1 VQNCV
6 DGLLTITPYT
16 AVGATDCAGLRLGCD
31 GKSLDIKRVTGR
43 CVDSDPCSTQPA
55 LDGQSIRTAWTQAAS
70 SSSCT
75 SSTVCIAVQTRE
87 CGVWGAPAVKCA
99 GWSDQNCATAPIF
112 FPTEQRVEPGGYR
125 LFRLETAGAERHE
138 WCLMQFRE
146 TGRFTGYVAD
156 VANWTDVLEQGC
168 LPDPEHVPCTDEA
181 LYRFRPSIED
191 WYTTSNSQE
200 YSCDDFNYNSLP
212 WAPHLFCSDLL
223 SEGAQLAL
231 ALAVRGAKKS
241 TANDL
246 ASLLENCP
254 ASCGYCLASN
264 SDARE
269 LAAEGSLLSSCRIS
283 TE

>member
-1 VQNCV
+1 
-6 DGLLTITPYT
+6 
-16 AVGATDCAGLRLGCD
+16 
-31 GKSLDIKRVTGR
+31 
-43 CVDSDPCSTQPA
+43 
-55 LDGQSIRTAWTQAAS
+55 
-70 SSSCT
+70 
-75 SSTVCIAVQTRE
+75 
-87 CGVWGAPAVKCA
+87 
-99 GWSDQNCATAPIF
+99 
-112 FPTEQRVEPGGYR
+112 
-125 LFRLETAGAERHE
+125 
-138 WCLMQFRE
+138 MQFRE

-200 YSCDDFNYNSLP
+200 YSCDDFKNNSLP

-269 LAAEGSLLSSCRIS
+269 LAAEGSLRSCLQNKHGIAEADVAVEARVAVAAHIQGIVNVSRDGWLAPSPYDSWLLGDYGEDCDTVCS
-283 TE
+283 TSGGFDAEGSTHTGHGACH